1 MTQETTFMN
10 SISRRGVVVFLVWLV
25 GASSAWAQDAFP
37 ERPVRIIVN
46 TAPGGLVDVTTRLVA
61 EKMRDTLKQPVIVEN
76 RAGGDGLIAIRAVKA
91 APADGYT
98 LVASAGTIAMQMAIK
113 LDPGY
118 DLTKDFT
125 GIGLMGRSPFL
136 LVVEPHQPYKT
147 VADFVAVGKADPSKV
162 SYASAGVGTMTH
174 MAAEVFL
181 QKAGLSNKT
190 ILHVPYKGNGA
201 AMPDVM
207 SGRVTAI
214 FEAYGS
220 SSGKIKA
227 GQLRALGVT
236 SAARIAALP
245 DVPTFA
251 EQGVPDYT
259 FHTWMSLLAP
269 AGTPGAIVQRLSE
282 ALHAA
287 TASVAIRDRYRDDGI
302 EVIYIPPGEF
312 NQFLVRE
319 VAQFAKLASDLAL
332 PKQ

>member
-1 MTQETTFMN
+1 VC
-10 SISRRGVVVFLVWLV
+10 VVLLLLV
-25 GASSAWAQDAFP
+25 GATSAWAQETFP
-37 ERPVRIIVN
+37 NRPVRIIVN

-61 EKMRDTLKQPVIVEN
+61 EKMRETLKQQVIVEN
-76 RAGGDGLIAIRAVKA
+76 RAGGDGLIGIRAVKA

-98 LVASAGTIAMQMAIK
+98 LLASAGTIAMQMAIK

-125 GIGLMGRSPFL
+125 GVGLMGRSPFL
-136 LVVEPHQPYKT
+136 LVVEPNQPYKT
-147 VADFVAVGKADPSKV
+147 VADFVAVAKSDPTKV

-174 MAAEVFL
+174 VAAEVFL
-181 QKAGLSNKT
+181 QKAGVSNKT
-190 ILHVPYKGNGA
+190 LLHVPYKGNGA
-201 AMPDVM
+201 AMTDVM
-207 SGRVTAI
+207 SGRVTTI
-214 FEAYGS
+214 FEAYAS

-236 SAARIAALP
+236 SAARISALP
-245 DVPTFA
+245 DVPTFT

-259 FHTWMSLLAP
+259 FHTWMSLVAP
-269 AGTPGAIVQRLSE
+269 AGTPSAVVQRLSE

-287 TASVAIRDRYRDDGI
+287 TTSTAIRDRYRDDGV
-302 EVIYIPPGEF
+302 EAIYMPPNEF
-312 NQFLVRE
+312 NQFLARE